1 MATELDTEVLISG
14 GGLVG
19 LSAAMFLAHH
29 GIPSLVVER
38 LKEQSSLPRAAFFHM
53 RTLEMF
59 RQAGI
64 EDAVR
69 EQSLREFS
77 PDGAVIAVESLAG
90 RQLEKFI
97 PGLNE
102 GVEALSPCRRLFVS
116 QPGLEPILRRRAEAG
131 GARVHYGHELVDV
144 SQHDRGVTA
153 TVRNVETG
161 EDQKVSARYVIGAEG
176 GRSHLRERL
185 GIAMDGHGVFS
196 RSMTIYF
203 RADLSAHFVGRDLS
217 VIYVVNPELSGFF
230 RLEKDGRR
238 GFLAVNVIGDPVA
251 DPERAANAAADMSE
265 TRLVALVRAAAGIAD
280 LPVEIEGVARW
291 RCTADVARS
300 YQAGRIFLAGDAAH
314 LMPPTGGFGGNTGV
328 HDAHN
333 LAWKM
338 ALVLKGQAGPTLLD
352 TYEMERRPAGHFTV
366 EQAYTRY
373 VTRTAPYLNATDY
386 QPLASDFSIEL
397 GTVLHSPAVV
407 AQPPIVDDHIDPH
420 VSFGQPGTR
429 APHLW
434 LTIQSKRAST
444 LDLFGNGF
452 VLLTGPDGSAWQK
465 VGQSVSRAFQD
476 LPLTTHMVGTPDLS
490 DPDGAFPRAYGIAT
504 DGASL
509 VRPDGYVAWRS
520 EAGPITGIAQ
530 LHDALSQIL
539 MRSGM

>member
-1 MATELDTEVLISG
+1 MATELDTDVLISG

-19 LSAAMFLAHH
+19 LSAATFLAQH
-29 GIPSLVVER
+29 GIPALTVER
-38 LKEQSSLPRAAFFHM
+38 LTEPSPLPRAAFFHM

-69 EQSLREFS
+69 EQSLREFA
-77 PDGAVIAVESLAG
+77 PDGAVVAVESLAG
-90 RQLEKFI
+90 RQLAEFI

-102 GVEALSPCRRLFVS
+102 GVDALSPCRRLFVS
-116 QPGLEPILRRRAEAG
+116 QPGLEPILRRRAEES
-131 GARVHYGHELVDV
+131 GAQALYGYELGDV
-144 SQHDRGVTA
+144 SQNDDGVTA
-153 TVRNVETG
+153 TVRNG
-161 EDQKVSARYVIGAEG
+161 ESGDVKTISARYLIGAEG
-176 GRSHLRERL
+176 GRSSLRQHL
-185 GIAMDGHGVFS
+185 GIEMDGHGVFS
-196 RSMTIYF
+196 NSMTIYF
-203 RADLSAHFVGRDLS
+203 RADLARHFVGRNFS
-217 VIYVVNPELSGFF
+217 VIYVVNQELSGFF

-251 DPERAANAAADMSE
+251 DPERAANAAIDMSE
-265 TRLVALVRAAAGIAD
+265 ERLVALVRAAAGIAD

-300 YQAGRIFLAGDAAH
+300 YRTGRIFLAGDAAH

-338 ALVLKGQAGPTLLD
+338 ALVVKGLAGPALLD
-352 TYEMERRPAGHFTV
+352 TYEMERRPAGRFTV

-386 QPLASDFSIEL
+386 EPLASDFAIEL
-397 GTVLHSPAVV
+397 GTVLHSPAIITDNPVSS
-407 AQPPIVDDHIDPH
+407 DHIEPQE
-420 VSFGQPGTR
+420 SFGRPGTR

-434 LTIQSKRAST
+434 LERQGRRVST
-444 LDLFGNGF
+444 LDLLGNGF
-452 VLLTGPDGSAWQK
+452 ALLTGPEGFAWLDAAS
-465 VGQSVSRAFQD
+465 SVSREVPG
-476 LPLTTHMVGTPDLS
+476 LPFVAHRIGSPELS
-490 DPDGAFPRAYGIAT
+490 DPDGAFADAYGIGP

-509 VRPDGYVAWRS
+509 IRPDGYVAWR
-520 EAGPITGIAQ
+520 AQGTPDDGAAQ
-530 LHDALSQIL
+530 LRSILSRIL
-539 MRSGM
+539 MRGEI